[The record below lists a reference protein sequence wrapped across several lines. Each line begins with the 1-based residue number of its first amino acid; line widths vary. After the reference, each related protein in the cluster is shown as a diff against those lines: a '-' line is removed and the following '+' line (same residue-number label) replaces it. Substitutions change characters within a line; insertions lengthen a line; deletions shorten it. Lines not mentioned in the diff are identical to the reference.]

1 MSDGFYRA
9 VVVYALASLLLVS
22 AACGLRRTRAS
33 KDEGG
38 GMRAEQ
44 KVSAAATTTTTA
56 ATPVVYVAF
65 GDSTGVG
72 VGARRD
78 GGYVARVFERI
89 ERMRAGSSVR
99 NFCVSG
105 AETADVL
112 RGQLTRLDQTRPTLV
127 TLGIGINDV
136 SHGVTPE
143 QFARNYEEIVTR
155 LKSKTDAPI
164 VATNIPDISH
174 APRVPAFL
182 HEQVRQRIQLF
193 NTHIG
198 EIARRH
204 DLLLVDAYDMS
215 REVIPNHPEFFSP
228 DGFHPSD
235 EGYEYW
241 AKMMWPAV
249 KKAIGEGE

>member
-1 MSDGFYRA
+1 
-9 VVVYALASLLLVS
+9 
-22 AACGLRRTRAS
+22 
-33 KDEGG
+33 
-38 GMRAEQ
+38 MRAEQ
-44 KVSAAATTTTTA
+44 NVRAEQKMSAAATTA

-72 VGARRD
+72 VGARKG

-89 ERMRAGSSVR
+89 ERVRAGSSVR

-105 AETADVL
+105 AETSDVL
-112 RGQLTRLDQTRPTLV
+112 RGQLTRLDATTRPSLV

-143 QFARNYEEIVTR
+143 QFTRNYEEIVTR

-182 HEQVRQRIQLF
+182 HEQVRERIQLF
-193 NTHIG
+193 NTRIA
-198 EIARRH
+198 EIAQRH

-249 KKAIGEGE
+249 KQAIGQED

>member
-1 MSDGFYRA
+1 MSEGFYRA
-9 VVVYALASLLLVS
+9 FVIYVLAFLLLVS

-33 KDEGG
+33 KDEGAT
-38 GMRAEQ
+38 MKAEQ
-44 KVSAAATTTTTA
+44 KLSATA
-56 ATPVVYVAF
+56 APVVYVAF

-72 VGARRD
+72 VGARK

-89 ERMRAGSSVR
+89 ERVRAGSSVR

-112 RGQLTRLDQTRPTLV
+112 RGQLTRLDATRPTLV

-136 SHGVTPE
+136 SHGVAPDV
-143 QFARNYEEIVTR
+143 FARNYEEIVTR

-193 NTHIG
+193 NTHIA
-198 EIARRH
+198 EITRRH
-204 DLLLVDAYDMS
+204 DVRLVDAYDMS
-215 REVIPNHPEFFSP
+215 RQVIPNHPEFFSS

-241 AKMMWPAV
+241 AKMMWPTV
-249 KKAIGEGE
+249 KEAIGEE

>member
-1 MSDGFYRA
+1 MSEGFYRA
-9 VVVYALASLLLVS
+9 FVIYALAFLLLTG
-22 AACGLRRTRAS
+22 AACGLRQTRAG
-33 KDEGG
+33 KDEGTN
-38 GMRAEQ
+38 MRAEQ
-44 KVSAAATTTTTA
+44 KMSA

-72 VGARRD
+72 VGARK

-89 ERMRAGSSVR
+89 ERVRAGSSVR

-105 AETADVL
+105 AETSDVL
-112 RGQLTRLDQTRPTLV
+112 RGQLARLDQTRPTLV

-136 SHGVTPE
+136 SHGVAPE
-143 QFARNYEEIVTR
+143 EFARNYEEIVTR

-193 NTHIG
+193 NTHIA
-198 EIARRH
+198 EIGKRH
-204 DLLLVDAYDMS
+204 DLLVVDAYGMS
-215 REVIPNHPEFFSP
+215 REIIPNHPEFFSP

-241 AKMMWPAV
+241 AKMMWPVV
-249 KKAIGEGE
+249 KEAIGEE

>member
-1 MSDGFYRA
+1 MSEGFYRA
-9 VVVYALASLLLVS
+9 FVIYALAFLLLTG
-22 AACGLRRTRAS
+22 AACGLGRTRAN
-33 KDEGG
+33 KDEGA

-44 KVSAAATTTTTA
+44 KMPATV
-56 ATPVVYVAF
+56 TPVVYVAF

-72 VGARRD
+72 VGARK
-78 GGYVARVFERI
+78 GGYVTRVFERI
-89 ERMRAGSSVR
+89 ERVRSGSSVR

-105 AETADVL
+105 AETSDVL
-112 RGQLTRLDQTRPTLV
+112 RSQLTRLDSTRPTLV

-136 SHGVTPE
+136 SHGVAPAE
-143 QFARNYEEIVTR
+143 FARNYEEIVTR

-193 NTHIG
+193 NTHIA
-198 EIARRH
+198 EIGKRH
-204 DLLLVDAYDMS
+204 DLLVVDAYGMS

-241 AKMMWPAV
+241 AKMMWPTV
-249 KKAIGEGE
+249 KEAIGEEK

>member
-1 MSDGFYRA
+1 MSQGFYRA
-9 VVVYALASLLLVS
+9 FVIYALAFLLLVS
-22 AACGLRRTRAS
+22 AACGLRQTRAGRDKGTS
-33 KDEGG
+33 
-38 GMRAEQ
+38 MRAEQ
-44 KVSAAATTTTTA
+44 EMMPAAAA
-56 ATPVVYVAF
+56 AVAPVVYVAF
-65 GDSTGVG
+65 GDSMGVG
-72 VGARRD
+72 VGARR
-78 GGYVARVFERI
+78 GSGYVARVFERI
-89 ERMRAGSSVR
+89 ERVRAGSSLR

-112 RGQLTRLDQTRPTLV
+112 RGQLARLDTTRPSLI

-136 SHGVTPE
+136 SHGVTPDE
-143 QFARNYEEIVTR
+143 FARNYEEIVTR

-174 APRVPAFL
+174 APRVPVFL

-193 NTHIG
+193 NTHIA
-198 EIARRH
+198 EIAERH
-204 DLLLVDAYDMS
+204 DVRLVNAYDMS

-249 KKAIGEGE
+249 KEAIGEE

>member
-1 MSDGFYRA
+1 MSEGFYRA
-9 VVVYALASLLLVS
+9 FVIYTVAFLLLVS
-22 AACGLRRTRAS
+22 AACGLRRTRAN
-33 KDEGG
+33 KDEGAS
-38 GMRAEQ
+38 MRAEQ
-44 KVSAAATTTTTA
+44 KMSAATA
-56 ATPVVYVAF
+56 APVVYAAF

-72 VGARRD
+72 VGARRG

-89 ERMRAGSSVR
+89 ERARAGSSLQ

-105 AETADVL
+105 AETSDVL
-112 RGQLTRLDQTRPTLV
+112 RGQLARLDATRPTLV

-136 SHGVTPE
+136 SHGVTPDE
-143 QFARNYEEIVTR
+143 FARNYEEIVTR

-193 NTHIG
+193 NSHIA
-198 EIARRH
+198 EIGRRH
-204 DLLLVDAYDMS
+204 NLLLVDAYDMS
-215 REVIPNHPEFFSP
+215 REVIPNHPEFFSS

-241 AKMMWPAV
+241 AKMMWPVV
-249 KKAIGEGE
+249 KEAIGEE

>member
-1 MSDGFYRA
+1 
-9 VVVYALASLLLVS
+9 
-22 AACGLRRTRAS
+22 
-33 KDEGG
+33 
-38 GMRAEQ
+38 MRAEQ
-44 KVSAAATTTTTA
+44 KMAAVA

-72 VGARRD
+72 IGARRG

-89 ERMRAGSSVR
+89 ERVRSGSSVR

-112 RGQLTRLDQTRPTLV
+112 RGQLSRLDSTRPTLI
-127 TLGIGINDV
+127 TLGIGINDI

-143 QFARNYEEIVTR
+143 QFARNYEEILTR
-155 LKSKTDAPI
+155 LRSKTDAPI

-193 NTHIG
+193 NTHIA
-198 EIARRH
+198 EIAGRH
-204 DLLLVDAYDMS
+204 DVTVVDAYQMS

-228 DGFHPSD
+228 DGFHPSE
-235 EGYEYW
+235 EGYEFW
-241 AKMMWPAV
+241 AFEMWPAV
-249 KKAIGEGE
+249 KAAIGEN

>member
-1 MSDGFYRA
+1 MGEGFYRA
-9 VVVYALASLLLVS
+9 VVIYALASVLSVS
-22 AACGLRRTRAS
+22 AACGLRRTQAS
-33 KDEGG
+33 QQSEGS

-44 KVSAAATTTTTA
+44 AVATKTA
-56 ATPVVYVAF
+56 PVEYVAF

-72 VGARRD
+72 IGARRG
-78 GGYVARVFERI
+78 GGYVARLFERI
-89 ERMRAGSSVR
+89 ERVRKGSSVK

-112 RGQLTRLDQTRPTLV
+112 RTQLARLDSQTRPTLITV
-127 TLGIGINDV
+127 GIGINDV
-136 SHGVTPE
+136 SHGVDVE
-143 QFARNYEEIVTR
+143 RFAQNYEEIVVR

-164 VATNIPDISH
+164 VVTNIPDISH

-182 HEQVRQRIQLF
+182 HEQVRQRILLF
-193 NTHIG
+193 NTRLA

-204 DLLLVDAYDMS
+204 ELRLVDAYDMS
-215 REVIPNHPEFFSP
+215 REVIPAHPEFFSA

-241 AKMMWPAV
+241 AKMMWPTV
-249 KKAIGEGE
+249 KEAIGEE

>member
-1 MSDGFYRA
+1 MSEGFYRA
-9 VVVYALASLLLVS
+9 FVIYALAFLLLTG
-22 AACGLRRTRAS
+22 AACGLRGTRAN
-33 KDEGG
+33 KDEGS

-44 KVSAAATTTTTA
+44 KIPAATTTETK
-56 ATPVVYVAF
+56 PVVYVAF

-72 VGARRD
+72 VGARRG

-89 ERMRAGSSVR
+89 ERVRAGSSVR

-105 AETADVL
+105 AETSDVL
-112 RGQLTRLDQTRPTLV
+112 RGQLTRLDSTRPTLI

-136 SHGVTPE
+136 SHGVAPE
-143 QFARNYEEIVTR
+143 EFARNYEEIIKR
-155 LKSKTDAPI
+155 LKSKTGAPI

-174 APRVPAFL
+174 APRVPVFL

-193 NTHIG
+193 NARIA

-228 DGFHPSD
+228 DGFHPSE

-249 KKAIGEGE
+249 KEAIGEEE

>member
-1 MSDGFYRA
+1 MSEGFYRA
-9 VVVYALASLLLVS
+9 LLIYALAILLLVS
-22 AACGLRRTRAS
+22 AACGLSRTGAS
-33 KDEGG
+33 KEEGAS
-38 GMRAEQ
+38 MKAEQ
-44 KVSAAATTTTTA
+44 KMAATA

-72 VGARRD
+72 VGARQ

-89 ERMRAGSSVR
+89 ERVRASSSLR

-105 AETADVL
+105 AETSDVL
-112 RGQLTRLDQTRPTLV
+112 RGQLTRLDSTRPTLI

-136 SHGVTPE
+136 SHGVAPE
-143 QFARNYEEIVTR
+143 EFARNYEEIITR

-164 VATNIPDISH
+164 IATNIPDISH

-193 NTHIG
+193 NTRIA
-198 EIARRH
+198 EIAGRH
-204 DLLLVDAYDMS
+204 DVRLVDAYDMS

-249 KKAIGEGE
+249 KEAIGEE

>member
-1 MSDGFYRA
+1 MSEGFYRA
-9 VVVYALASLLLVS
+9 LVVYALAALLLTS
-22 AACGLRRTRAS
+22 AACGLRRTQAS
-33 KDEGG
+33 REGETE
-38 GMRAEQ
+38 MRAEQ
-44 KVSAAATTTTTA
+44 GVAQRVSAMAATT
-56 ATPVVYVAF
+56 PVAYVAF

-72 VGARRD
+72 VGARRG
-78 GGYVARVFERI
+78 GGYVARLFERI
-89 ERMRAGSSVR
+89 ERVRAGSSVR

-112 RGQLTRLDQTRPTLV
+112 RGQLTRLDAQTRPTLI

-136 SHGVTPE
+136 SHGIAPE
-143 QFARNYEEIVTR
+143 QFARNYEEIITR
-155 LKSKTDAPI
+155 LKSRTDAPI
-164 VATNIPDISH
+164 VVTNIPDIST

-182 HEQVRQRIQLF
+182 HDQVQARIRVF
-193 NTHIG
+193 NERLG

-204 DLLLVDAYDMS
+204 KLLLVDTYDMS

-241 AKMMWPAV
+241 AKMMWPTV
-249 KKAIGEGE
+249 KAAIGEE

>member
-1 MSDGFYRA
+1 MSEGFYRA
-9 VVVYALASLLLVS
+9 FVVYALALLLLVS
-22 AACGLRRTRAS
+22 AACGLRRTSAS
-33 KDEGG
+33 KDEVTN
-38 GMRAEQ
+38 MRAEQ
-44 KVSAAATTTTTA
+44 KVAEQKKATTA
-56 ATPVVYVAF
+56 AANAPVVYVAF

-72 VGARRD
+72 IGARG

-89 ERMRAGSSVR
+89 KRVREGSSVR

-112 RGQLTRLDQTRPTLV
+112 RGQLTRLDGTRPTLV
-127 TLGIGINDV
+127 TLGIGINDI
-136 SHGVTPE
+136 SHGVAPE
-143 QFARNYEEIVTR
+143 TFARNYEEILTR
-155 LKSKTDAPI
+155 LRSKTDAPI

-174 APRVPAFL
+174 APRVPVFL

-193 NTHIG
+193 NTHIA
-198 EIARRH
+198 EIAARH
-204 DLLLVDAYDMS
+204 NVTVVNAYDMS
-215 REVIPNHPEFFSP
+215 REVIPNHPEFFSG

-249 KKAIGEGE
+249 KQAIGEE

>member
-1 MSDGFYRA
+1 
-9 VVVYALASLLLVS
+9 
-22 AACGLRRTRAS
+22 
-33 KDEGG
+33 
-38 GMRAEQ
+38 
-44 KVSAAATTTTTA
+44 
-56 ATPVVYVAF
+56 
-65 GDSTGVG
+65 
-72 VGARRD
+72 
-78 GGYVARVFERI
+78 
-89 ERMRAGSSVR
+89 
-99 NFCVSG
+99 VSG
-105 AETADVL
+105 AETSDVL
-112 RGQLTRLDQTRPTLV
+112 RGQLTRLDSTHPTLI

-136 SHGVTPE
+136 SHGVAPE
-143 QFARNYEEIVTR
+143 EFARNYEEIIKR

-174 APRVPAFL
+174 APRVPVFL

-193 NTHIG
+193 NARIA

-228 DGFHPSD
+228 DGFHPSE

-249 KKAIGEGE
+249 KEAIGEEN

>member
-1 MSDGFYRA
+1 MSEGFYRA
-9 VVVYALASLLLVS
+9 FVIYALAFLLLTG
-22 AACGLRRTRAS
+22 AACGLGQTRTG
-33 KDEGG
+33 KDEGAN
-38 GMRAEQ
+38 MRAEQ
-44 KVSAAATTTTTA
+44 KLSAA

-72 VGARRD
+72 VGARK

-89 ERMRAGSSVR
+89 ERVRAGSSLR

-105 AETADVL
+105 AETSDVL
-112 RGQLTRLDQTRPTLV
+112 RGQLARLDQTRPTLV

-136 SHGVTPE
+136 SHGVSPE
-143 QFARNYEEIVTR
+143 EFARNYEEIITR

-193 NTHIG
+193 NTHIA
-198 EIARRH
+198 EIGKRH
-204 DLLLVDAYDMS
+204 DLLVVDAYGMS

-241 AKMMWPAV
+241 AKMMWPTV
-249 KKAIGEGE
+249 KEAIGEEG

>member
-9 VVVYALASLLLVS
+9 FVIYALAFLLLVS
-22 AACGLRRTRAS
+22 AACGLRQTRAS
-33 KDEGG
+33 KDAGG
-38 GMRAEQ
+38 DMRAEQ
-44 KVSAAATTTTTA
+44 KMSAAAV
-56 ATPVVYVAF
+56 PVVYVAF

-72 VGARRD
+72 VGARKG

-89 ERMRAGSSVR
+89 ERVRAGSSVR

-105 AETADVL
+105 AETSDVL
-112 RGQLTRLDQTRPTLV
+112 RGQLTRLDTATTRPTLV

-155 LKSKTDAPI
+155 LKNKTDAPI
-164 VATNIPDISH
+164 VATNIPDISY

-182 HEQVRQRIQLF
+182 HEQVQQRIQLF
-193 NTHIG
+193 NTRIA
-198 EIARRH
+198 EIAGRH
-204 DLLLVDAYDMS
+204 NLLLVDAYDMS

-249 KKAIGEGE
+249 KKAIGEEE

>member
-1 MSDGFYRA
+1 MSEGFYRA
-9 VVVYALASLLLVS
+9 VVIYTLAFLLLVS
-22 AACGLRRTRAS
+22 AAACGLRRTRAS
-33 KDEGG
+33 EDERAA
-38 GMRAEQ
+38 MKAEQ
-44 KVSAAATTTTTA
+44 KRQAAAS
-56 ATPVVYVAF
+56 PVSYVAF

-72 VGARRD
+72 VGARRG

-89 ERMRAGSSVR
+89 ERVRAGSSMR

-105 AETADVL
+105 AETADGV
-112 RGQLTRLDQTRPTLV
+112 RSQLARLDQTRPTLV
-127 TLGIGINDV
+127 TIGIGINDV
-136 SHGVTPE
+136 SHGVAPE
-143 QFARNYEEIVTR
+143 QFARNFEEIVTR

-193 NTHIG
+193 NSHIA

-215 REVIPNHPEFFSP
+215 RQVIPNHPEFFSP

-241 AKMMWPAV
+241 AKMMWPTV
-249 KKAIGEGE
+249 KEAIGEE

>member
-1 MSDGFYRA
+1 MSRLKIRLPVRLKLASA
-9 VVVYALASLLLVS
+9 VVLLSCL
-22 AACGLRRTRAS
+22 ACGGETKKGGES
-33 KDEGG
+33 NMGEGERKG
-38 GMRAEQ
+38 
-44 KVSAAATTTTTA
+44 
-56 ATPVVYVAF
+56 PVVYVAL

-72 VGARRD
+72 VGARKG
-78 GGYVARVFERI
+78 GGYVARLFERV
-89 ERMRAGSSVR
+89 ERVRPGSRLV
-99 NFCVSG
+99 NLCVSG
-105 AETADVL
+105 ATTADVL
-112 RGQLTRLDQTRPTLV
+112 RAQVGRVGAARPTLV

-136 SHGVTPE
+136 SHGVAPDV
-143 QFARNYEEIVTR
+143 FARNFEEIITR

-193 NTHIG
+193 NTHIA

-204 DLLLVDAYDMS
+204 DVRLVDTYDMS
-215 REVIPNHPEFFSP
+215 RQVIPNHPEFFSP

-249 KKAIGEGE
+249 KEAIGEE

>member
-1 MSDGFYRA
+1 MSQGFYRA
-9 VVVYALASLLLVS
+9 LVIYALAFLLLVS
-22 AACGLRRTRAS
+22 AACGLRRTRADGR
-33 KDEGG
+33 DEGA
-38 GMRAEQ
+38 GMTAEP
-44 KVSAAATTTTTA
+44 KIAATATTATA
-56 ATPVVYVAF
+56 ATPVFYVAF

-72 VGARRD
+72 VGARR

-89 ERMRAGSSVR
+89 ERVRAGSSLR

-105 AETADVL
+105 AQTADVL
-112 RGQLTRLDQTRPTLV
+112 RGQLTRLDSTRPTLI

-136 SHGVTPE
+136 SHGVAPD

-155 LKSKTDAPI
+155 LRSKTDAPI

-193 NTHIG
+193 NTHLA

-215 REVIPNHPEFFSP
+215 RTVIPNHPEFFSG

-241 AKMMWPAV
+241 AKMMWPTV
-249 KKAIGEGE
+249 KEAIGEEK

>member
-1 MSDGFYRA
+1 MSEGFYRA
-9 VVVYALASLLLVS
+9 LVIYALAFLLLFG

-33 KDEGG
+33 EDGG
-38 GMRAEQ
+38 AGMRAEQ
-44 KVSAAATTTTTA
+44 KVATATTTA
-56 ATPVVYVAF
+56 ATPVTYVAF

-72 VGARRD
+72 VGARK

-89 ERMRAGSSVR
+89 ERVRAGSSMR

-112 RGQLTRLDQTRPTLV
+112 RGQLTRLDTTRPTLV

-136 SHGVTPE
+136 SHGVAPE

-155 LKSKTDAPI
+155 LRSKTDAPI

-182 HEQVRQRIQLF
+182 HEQVRARIQLF
-193 NTHIG
+193 NTHIA
-198 EIARRH
+198 EIAARH

-215 REVIPNHPEFFSP
+215 RELIPNHPEFFSA

-241 AKMMWPAV
+241 AKMMWPKV
-249 KKAIGEGE
+249 KEAIGEE

>member
-1 MSDGFYRA
+1 MSEGFYRA
-9 VVVYALASLLLVS
+9 LVIYALAFLLLVS
-22 AACGLRRTRAS
+22 AAACGLRGTRAGE
-33 KDEGG
+33 DEGTS
-38 GMRAEQ
+38 MRAEQ
-44 KVSAAATTTTTA
+44 KVSAATA
-56 ATPVVYVAF
+56 PVVYVAF

-72 VGARRD
+72 VGARKG

-89 ERMRAGSSVR
+89 ERVRAGSSVR

-105 AETADVL
+105 AETSDVL
-112 RGQLTRLDQTRPTLV
+112 RGQLTRLDSTRPTLI

-136 SHGVTPE
+136 SHGVAPE
-143 QFARNYEEIVTR
+143 EFARNYEEIVTR
-155 LKSKTDAPI
+155 LKSKTESPI
-164 VATNIPDISH
+164 VVTNIPDISH

-182 HEQVRQRIQLF
+182 HEQVQQRIRLF
-193 NTHIG
+193 NTRIA
-198 EIARRH
+198 EIAKRH

-215 REVIPNHPEFFSP
+215 RQVIPNHPEFFST

-249 KKAIGEGE
+249 KEAIGEE

>member
-1 MSDGFYRA
+1 MSEGFYRA
-9 VVVYALASLLLVS
+9 LIIYTLAFLLLVS
-22 AACGLRRTRAS
+22 AAACGLRRTRAS
-33 KDEGG
+33 EDEGTV
-38 GMRAEQ
+38 MRAEQ
-44 KVSAAATTTTTA
+44 KISAAAM
-56 ATPVVYVAF
+56 PVVYVAF

-72 VGARRD
+72 VGARR
-78 GGYVARVFERI
+78 GAGYVARIFERI
-89 ERMRAGSSVR
+89 ERVRAGSSVR

-112 RGQLTRLDQTRPTLV
+112 RGQLTRLDSAHPTLI

-136 SHGVTPE
+136 SHGVSPE

-155 LKSKTDAPI
+155 LKSKTNAPI
-164 VATNIPDISH
+164 VTTNIPDISH

-182 HEQVRQRIQLF
+182 HEQVRQRIKLF
-193 NTHIG
+193 NAHIA
-198 EIARRH
+198 EIAGRH
-204 DLLLVDAYDMS
+204 DLRLVDAYDMS
-215 REVIPNHPEFFSP
+215 REVIPNHPEFFSA

-249 KKAIGEGE
+249 KEAIGEE

>member
-1 MSDGFYRA
+1 MSEGFYRA
-9 VVVYALASLLLVS
+9 LVIYALAFLLLVGV
-22 AACGLRRTRAS
+22 AACGLRRTRAG
-33 KDEGG
+33 KNEGA

-44 KVSAAATTTTTA
+44 KMSAAAS
-56 ATPVVYVAF
+56 PVSYVAF

-72 VGARRD
+72 VGARQ

-89 ERMRAGSSVR
+89 ERVRPGSSLR

-112 RGQLTRLDQTRPTLV
+112 RGQLTRLDAARPTLI

-136 SHGVTPE
+136 SHGIAPDV
-143 QFARNYEEIVTR
+143 FARNYEEIITR

-193 NTHIG
+193 NTQIA
-198 EIARRH
+198 EITRRH
-204 DLLLVDAYDMS
+204 GLLLVDAYDMS

-249 KKAIGEGE
+249 KEAIGEE

>member
-1 MSDGFYRA
+1 MSQGFYRA
-9 VVVYALASLLLVS
+9 FVIYALAFLLLVS

-33 KDEGG
+33 KDEGAD
-38 GMRAEQ
+38 MRAEQ
-44 KVSAAATTTTTA
+44 KMAASVA
-56 ATPVVYVAF
+56 PVEYVAF

-72 VGARRD
+72 VGARRG

-89 ERMRAGSSVR
+89 ERVRAGSSVR

-105 AETADVL
+105 AETSDVL
-112 RGQLTRLDQTRPTLV
+112 RSQLARLDATRASLV

-136 SHGVTPE
+136 SHGVTPDE
-143 QFARNYEEIVTR
+143 FARNYEEIITR

-193 NTHIG
+193 NTHIA
-198 EIARRH
+198 EIAKRH
-204 DLLLVDAYDMS
+204 DVRLVNAYDMS
-215 REVIPNHPEFFSP
+215 REVIPNHPEFFSS

-249 KKAIGEGE
+249 KEAIGEE